1 MIASGH
7 NQWTHNLSRAYTR
20 RPYSVQGVLWTPYV
34 HSIYV
39 FCPLKAQWKMSN
51 FLKVF
56 GESFSKPLRKNQS
69 FPLKISSK
77 NVSKS
82 TISCRFGHI
91 YWRNPQWKSLIFA
104 QKSLWTQTDFG
115 DFRARSCRSSRSQ
128 MFFRIGV
135 QKNFAHFTGKHLCRS
150 LFLIKLQTLACK
162 IHPSKHYRKLK
173 NFPIWATLDY
183 IWLVFLLT
191 WNSYRNMW
199 IVGLIFNLKIEV

>member
-1 MIASGH
+1 M
-7 NQWTHNLSRAYTR
+7 
-20 RPYSVQGVLWTPYV
+20 P
-34 HSIYV
+34 
-39 FCPLKAQWKMSN
+39 N

-56 GESFSKPLRKNQS
+56 GESFSKPLPKNQS

-91 YWRNPQWKSLIFA
+91 YWRNPQWKSLFFA

-128 MFFRIGV
+128 MFFRIDV
-135 QKNFAHFTGKHLCRS
+135 QKNFANFTGKHLCWS
-150 LFLIKLQTLACK
+150 LCLIKLQTLAWK
-162 IHPSKHYRKLK
+162 VHSSKNYRKLE

-183 IWLVFLLT
+183 IRLVFLVT
-191 WNSYRNMW
+191 WNSYTNMW
-199 IVGLIFNLKIEV
+199 IVGPIFSHIQSKDWSIMTN